1 MSIRHYRR
9 RLAILNR
16 IIRPWLRPH
25 LVDQGGSVENIK
37 GGVVLG
43 NYSSWLDHLLLAGT
57 VGYELAQQEQPFHI
71 AINNRHSHHWS
82 SRLTRF
88 FAPTCEYDPGKSD
101 ADANQ
106 KLTAL
111 LEAGEET
118 VLMLP
123 ETRPTN
129 TGALLPVADVLGN
142 ILAQT
147 NPTLYP
153 LYIHGPLHA
162 PFTACK
168 PRQFKRHLLP
178 DINISLFPSV
188 HLALKD
194 DSKRRERTRIVA
206 GQVYDLL
213 SGMAY
218 AQFDHQRTVFETLLD
233 TAKQQGM
240 NHIIAEDV
248 ERRPLSYRKVITG
261 AYALGS
267 VLAKHIHR
275 KQEPVAGLLMPNVS
289 AGLLAF
295 LGLQAYGIAPAIL
308 NFTAGRSNMLHA
320 CKVAK
325 VQTVVTSRRF
335 IKMAEL
341 EDAVNAIKQ
350 AGIRILLLEELKN
363 EITLPR
369 KLKALWRSFRGA
381 RAYEALHERQPSAF
395 DADRPAVILF
405 TSGSEGKPKGVA
417 LTHAN
422 LLTNIAQLRAR
433 IDFGLQDC
441 IFNPLPLFHTSG
453 LTGGIL
459 LPLLSGMKMFLYPSP
474 LHYQTIPELIAD
486 VDATVLFATDTF
498 LAGYA
503 RYARPHD
510 LHRLRY
516 VFAGA
521 EKLKPETRTM
531 WADLFGV
538 RIFEGYGVTETA
550 PVIAFNTPNHSQA
563 GSVGRFAPGLDY
575 QLEPVEG
582 IDEGG
587 RLWVQGANVMAGYL
601 LGDNPGKL
609 VRPKDG
615 WHDTG
620 DIVRV
625 DDDGF
630 VHILGRAK
638 RFAKIGGEMVS
649 LGGVEGAVKRLWPE
663 HDHAV
668 INLPD
673 KRKGELLVLMT
684 TCEDASR
691 EALSS
696 FFRDEGLPELYI
708 PRQIVKVNE
717 LPLLG
722 SGKTDYP
729 EVQRQVLAETG
740 LEKSLSA

>member
-1 MSIRHYRR
+1 MSIRRYRR

-57 VGYELAQQEQPFHI
+57 VGYELAQQEQPFRI

-153 LYIHGPLHA
+153 LYIHGTLHA

-206 GQVYDLL
+206 RQVYDLL

-341 EDAVNAIKQ
+341 EDAVNAMKQ

-601 LGDNPGKL
+601 LGDTPGKL